1 MLGGSISNGNGFTSR
16 FAYLTPLNLPK
27 RETSDSSSNVTSML
41 CPPPLEGLGEVKTK
55 GILQHK
61 IVAITYKSISISML
75 KQQELVKSPEY
86 WLETIQNEIY
96 HQVAAYLK
104 ENQMTQSQ
112 LAIQLGVSKGYI
124 SQVMKGEFNYT
135 LKKLIEL
142 SLAVGKA
149 PVLSFMPLLEEI
161 QTG

>member
-1 MLGGSISNGNGFTSR
+1 MLEQE
-16 FAYLTPLNLPK
+16 NLI
-27 RETSDSSSNVTSML
+27 RT
-41 CPPPLEGLGEVKTK
+41 
-55 GILQHK
+55 
-61 IVAITYKSISISML
+61 
-75 KQQELVKSPEY
+75 PEY

-96 HQVAAYLK
+96 CQVSTYLK
-104 ENQMTQSQ
+104 DNNLTQSQ

-149 PVLSFMPLLEEI
+149 PVMVFKPLDVFTPIGQKKDTSPSKQDLNRVADPIRQYPSREK
-161 QTG
+161 